1 MRRKYKIWSDIAPNS
16 LGGFPKNFV
25 SALTCW
31 NSVDFWLLQSKMKER
46 PVCRVVSKTW
56 RMTPRDDA
64 AGLTN
69 KHTSGAARCTGD
81 SANDWNRTWLL
92 DMTVAWT
99 VQNRLAKND
108 ESMWKV
114 SYALL
119 TLPTI
124 HKLQPTRSHY
134 HLYTAT
140 QENYKEKVWRSLAFI
155 H

>member
-1 MRRKYKIWSDIAPNS
+1 MRRAYKIWSDIAPNS

-31 NSVDFWLLQSKMKER
+31 NSVDFWLLQLKMKER

-64 AGLTN
+64 AGFTN
-69 KHTSGAARCTGD
+69 KPTSGAARCTGD

-99 VQNRLAKND
+99 VQNRLAKMMKAC
-108 ESMWKV
+108 ERSAMHCWHCV
-114 SYALL
+114 PFTSYSQLGHITICILL
-119 TLPTI
+119 RKKI
-124 HKLQPTRSHY
+124 M
-134 HLYTAT
+134 
-140 QENYKEKVWRSLAFI
+140 EKKSDL